1 MIFHLRELTVEED
14 ENIDGL
20 EVESAEY
27 ESIEDQGEEDSHDAV
42 ELIDDDPIDQL
53 AVSEEISEIFLKPL
67 TGDLTNASTGG
78 LPNASTG
85 DLTNA
90 SSLGSHENLAGEE
103 VDEDVSEN
111 LSAGGQD

>member
-14 ENIDGL
+14 ENIAGL

-27 ESIEDQGEEDSHDAV
+27 ESVEDLGEEDSHDAL

-53 AVSEEISEIFLKPL
+53 AVSEEISEIFLNPL
-67 TGDLTNASTGG
+67 TGDLTDASTGV
-78 LPNASTG
+78 
-85 DLTNA
+85 LTDA

-103 VDEDVSEN
+103 VDEDVFEN